1 MKKVYLL
8 ITAICLT
15 ALTGCIKEEPYTL
28 ETATLEVNLT
38 RAEGDTTESEGSQE
52 QGDGIKDVMVWAFQ
66 CDANGV
72 VADELQTATG
82 WRYVSNV
89 NTYQSVSVH
98 IPLPVCNN
106 EQWYMLV
113 AVLNTSEFGTTFNSS
128 TTYNQLK
135 AMTFDAS
142 SRTFWKSYPNDVALD
157 PEDMPVS
164 NWAKFL
170 LKNTNKHATNQCYT
184 LNMPVYRAVAKTQLF
199 VSKES
204 NDFALEITSAT
215 VHAGSA
221 PKKGFVLSATA
232 ENRTG
237 ANGEAAQIGN
247 PENSATATPTWYGT
261 FATTDMAAFSQS
273 LKNTTTPAATEGGQ
287 PAYSFTE
294 VSLPK
299 PTKEVPNP
307 AYEDVWAGSL
317 FLYENAADGRVAN
330 YANYDYKTNPSTA
343 TGYNNHY
350 YMQIN
355 YKIDGKPYTG
365 YVPLPAAVRNHDYQV
380 NLTVEGGGKLDLTLK
395 VNKWTE
401 KEETHNYLNE
411 VSIPQGGQIQWTSLP
426 SGATISGGVVT
437 LGNAGNLQATCKFF
451 LNTPANGTWQAELVT
466 VEGQEGAFTFVDVE
480 GNPIGS
486 TTSGPIAGSATHA
499 SLTIKTTRD
508 NSIQGGAVSENKVEL
523 RITATA
529 TVGGVKR
536 TYKVTGLTG
545 ITGVDYYTI
554 VQTR

>member
-8 ITAICLT
+8 LTAICLA

-38 RAEGDTTESEGSQE
+38 RADGDATESAGSQE

-72 VADELQTATG
+72 VEDEQQTAVG
-82 WRYVSNV
+82 WRTEYNV
-89 NTYQSVSVH
+89 DTYQSVSVH
-98 IPLPVCNN
+98 VPLPVCND
-106 EQWYMLV
+106 EQWYILV
-113 AVLNTSEFGTTFNSS
+113 AVLNTSEFGTATFNSS
-128 TTYNQLK
+128 TTYDQLK
-135 AMTFDAS
+135 AMTLDAS
-142 SRTFWKSYPNDVALD
+142 SRNFWKSYPNDTELN

-170 LKNTNKHATNQCYT
+170 LKNTNTHANNQCYT

-204 NDFALEITSAT
+204 NDYALEITGAS

-221 PKKGFVLSATA
+221 PTKGFVLSATTD
-232 ENRTG
+232 NREG
-237 ANGEAAQIGN
+237 ANGEDAQIGN

-261 FATTDMAAFSQS
+261 FATNDMAEFTQS

-287 PAYSFTE
+287 PTYEFTK
-294 VSLPK
+294 VLLPK
-299 PTKEVPNP
+299 PTEEVPNP
-307 AYEDVWAGSL
+307 DYTDVWAGSL
-317 FLYENAADGRVAN
+317 FLYENAKDGRVAN
-330 YANYDYKTNPSTA
+330 YANYDYKANPSTV

-350 YMQIN
+350 YMQID

-380 NLTVEGGGKLDLTLK
+380 YLTVEGGGKLDLTLK
-395 VNKWTE
+395 VNEWNVKTE
-401 KEETHNYLNE
+401 SHNYLNE
-411 VSIPQGGQIQWTSLP
+411 VSIPQGGHIQWTSLP
-426 SGATISGGVVT
+426 SGATNSNGVVT
-437 LGNAGNLQATCKFF
+437 LGNAANLSATCTFF

-466 VEGQEGAFTFVDVE
+466 VEGQEGAITFAD
-480 GNPIGS
+480 GS
-486 TTSGPIAGSATHA
+486 TKASGAIAGQA
-499 SLTIKTTRD
+499 SPAVLTIKTTRD
-508 NSIQGGAVSENKVEL
+508 NLAINGAVSENKVEL

-545 ITGVDYYTI
+545 SSDVDYYTI

>member
-28 ETATLEVNLT
+28 ETATLQVNLT
-38 RAEGDTTESEGSQE
+38 RAEGDSTEPGSQE

-98 IPLPVCNN
+98 VPLPVCNN
-106 EQWYMLV
+106 EQWYILV

-142 SRTFWKSYPNDVALD
+142 GRTFWKSYPNDAALD

-164 NWAKFL
+164 NWAKFQ

-204 NDFALEITSAT
+204 NDYALEITGAS

-221 PKKGFVLSATA
+221 PKKGFVLSATTQ
-232 ENRTG
+232 NRKG
-237 ANGEAAQIGN
+237 ANGEDAQIGN

-261 FATTDMAAFSQS
+261 FATTDMAPFSQS

-287 PAYSFTE
+287 PTYSFTA

-299 PTKEVPNP
+299 PTEAEPNP

-355 YKIDGKPYTG
+355 YKIDGKPYAG
-365 YVPLPAAVRNHDYQV
+365 YVPLPAAIRNHDY
-380 NLTVEGGGKLDLTLK
+380 
-395 VNKWTE
+395 
-401 KEETHNYLNE
+401 
-411 VSIPQGGQIQWTSLP
+411 
-426 SGATISGGVVT
+426 
-437 LGNAGNLQATCKFF
+437 
-451 LNTPANGTWQAELVT
+451 
-466 VEGQEGAFTFVDVE
+466 
-480 GNPIGS
+480 
-486 TTSGPIAGSATHA
+486 
-499 SLTIKTTRD
+499 R
-508 NSIQGGAVSENKVEL
+508 
-523 RITATA
+523 
-529 TVGGVKR
+529 
-536 TYKVTGLTG
+536 
-545 ITGVDYYTI
+545 
-554 VQTR
+554 

>member
-8 ITAICLT
+8 LTAICLA

-38 RAEGDTTESEGSQE
+38 RTEGDATESAGSQE

-98 IPLPVCNN
+98 VPLPVCND
-106 EQWYMLV
+106 EQWYILV
-113 AVLNTSEFGTTFNSS
+113 AVLNTSEFGTATFNSS

-142 SRTFWKSYPNDVALD
+142 SRNFWKSYPNDTELN

-170 LKNTNKHATNQCYT
+170 LKNTNTHANNQCYT

-204 NDFALEITSAT
+204 NDYALEITGAS

-221 PKKGFVLSATA
+221 PTKGFVLSATTD
-232 ENRTG
+232 NREG

-247 PENSATATPTWYGT
+247 PEQSATPTWYGT

-287 PAYSFTE
+287 PTYSFTP

-299 PTKEVPNP
+299 SVEDYT
-307 AYEDVWAGSL
+307 DVWAGSL

-330 YANYDYKTNPSTA
+330 YANYNYKANPA
-343 TGYNNHY
+343 EVEGYNNHY

-380 NLTVEGGGKLDLTLK
+380 YLTVEGGGKLDLTLK
-395 VNKWTE
+395 VNEWNVKTE
-401 KEETHNYLNE
+401 SHNYLNE
-411 VSIPQGGQIQWTSLP
+411 VSVPQDGQIQWTSLP
-426 SGATISGGVVT
+426 SGATNLNGVVT
-437 LGNAGNLQATCKFF
+437 LGNAANLSASCKFF

-466 VEGQEGAFTFVDVE
+466 VEGQEGAITFAD
-480 GNPIGS
+480 GS
-486 TTSGPIAGSATHA
+486 TKASGAIAGQA
-499 SLTIKTTRD
+499 SPAVLTIKTTRD
-508 NSIQGGAVSENKVEL
+508 NLAINGAVSENKVEL

-545 ITGVDYYTI
+545 ITGVDYFTI

>member
-8 ITAICLT
+8 LTAICLA

-38 RAEGDTTESEGSQE
+38 RADGDATESAGSQE

-72 VADELQTATG
+72 VEDEQQTAVG
-82 WRYVSNV
+82 WRTEYNV
-89 NTYQSVSVH
+89 DTYQSVSVH
-98 IPLPVCNN
+98 VPLPVCND
-106 EQWYMLV
+106 EQWYILV
-113 AVLNTSEFGTTFNSS
+113 AVLNTSEFGTATFNSS

-142 SRTFWKSYPNDVALD
+142 SRNFWKSYPNDTELN

-170 LKNTNKHATNQCYT
+170 LKNTNTHANNQCYT

-204 NDFALEITSAT
+204 NDYALEITSAS

-221 PKKGFVLSATA
+221 PTKGFVLSATP

-237 ANGEAAQIGN
+237 TNNEDAQIGN

-261 FATTDMAAFSQS
+261 FATNDMAEFTQS

-287 PAYSFTE
+287 PTYEFTK
-294 VSLPK
+294 VLLPK
-299 PTKEVPNP
+299 SVEDYT
-307 AYEDVWAGSL
+307 DVWAGSL
-317 FLYENAADGRVAN
+317 FLYENAADGRVTD
-330 YANYDYKTNPSTA
+330 YANYNYKANPA
-343 TGYNNHY
+343 EVEGYNNHY

-355 YKIDGKPYTG
+355 YKIDGKEQPAG

-380 NLTVEGGGKLDLTLK
+380 HLTVDAGGEMTLTLNVIEWK
-395 VNKWTE
+395 PAEKQDVNFE
-401 KEETHNYLNE
+401 DE
-411 VSIPQGGQIQWTSLP
+411 VSLAGDGITWN
-426 SGATISGGVVT
+426 SGDATISGTNVTFGSNADRTQSCTFTINTPVGGKWYAELTDGDVDAFAFVSTGTTLASGEIKPNTPVT
-437 LGNAGNLQATCKFF
+437 LNIKTLTNNYLKGQKQVKFRMF
-451 LNTPANGTWQAELVT
+451 A
-466 VEGQEGAFTFVDVE
+466 
-480 GNPIGS
+480 
-486 TTSGPIAGSATHA
+486 TTSDGRN
-499 SLTIKTTRD
+499 LTVHLAD
-508 NSIQGGAVSENKVEL
+508 
-523 RITATA
+523 
-529 TVGGVKR
+529 
-536 TYKVTGLTG
+536 
-545 ITGVDYYTI
+545 GVDEYTI
-554 VQTR
+554 IQNQN

>member
-38 RAEGDTTESEGSQE
+38 RAEGDSTEPGSQE

-98 IPLPVCNN
+98 VPLPVCNN

-142 SRTFWKSYPNDVALD
+142 GRTFWKSYPNDVALD

-164 NWAKFL
+164 NWAKFQ

-204 NDFALEITSAT
+204 NDFALEITSAS

-232 ENRTG
+232 EEREG
-237 ANGEAAQIGN
+237 ANGEDAQIGN

-287 PAYSFTE
+287 PTYSFTE

-299 PTKEVPNP
+299 SV
-307 AYEDVWAGSL
+307 EDYTNVWAGSL
-317 FLYENAADGRVAN
+317 FLYENAKDGRVTD
-330 YANYDYKTNPSTA
+330 YANYDYKTNPSTV

-350 YMQIN
+350 YMQID

-395 VNKWTE
+395 VNAWTE

-411 VSIPQGGQIQWTSLP
+411 VSIPQGGQIQWTLLP
-426 SGATISGGVVT
+426 SGATNSGGVVT
-437 LGNAGNLQATCKFF
+437 LGNAGNLQATCTFF

-486 TTSGPIAGSATHA
+486 TTSGPIAGSATPA

-508 NSIQGGAVSENKVEL
+508 NSIQGGAVSDNKVEL

-529 TVGGVKR
+529 TVGGVQR

-545 ITGVDYYTI
+545 STGVDYYTI

>member
-38 RAEGDTTESEGSQE
+38 RAEGDSTEPGSQE

-98 IPLPVCNN
+98 VPLPVCNN

-142 SRTFWKSYPNDVALD
+142 GRTFWKSYPNDAALD

-164 NWAKFL
+164 NWAKFQ

-204 NDFALEITSAT
+204 NDFALEITGAS

-221 PKKGFVLSATA
+221 PTKGFVLSATT

-237 ANGEAAQIGN
+237 ANQEAAQIGN
-247 PENSATATPTWYGT
+247 PEKSATPTWYGT
-261 FATTDMAAFSQS
+261 FSTAQGSTDMGSFSQS

-287 PAYSFTE
+287 PTYSFTP

-299 PTKEVPNP
+299 PTEKVPNP
-307 AYEDVWAGSL
+307 DYTDVWAGSL
-317 FLYENAADGRVAN
+317 FLYENAADGRVTD
-330 YANYDYKTNPSTA
+330 YANYDYKTKPSTA
-343 TGYNNHY
+343 TSYY

-395 VNKWTE
+395 VNEWQPKP
-401 KEETHNYLNE
+401 ETHNYLNE
-411 VSIPQGGQIQWTSLP
+411 VSIPQGGQIRWTSLP
-426 SGATISGGVVT
+426 SGATNLNGVVT
-437 LGNAGNLQATCKFF
+437 LGNAANLSATCEFF

-466 VEGQEGAFTFVDVE
+466 VEGQEGAITFAD
-480 GNPIGS
+480 G
-486 TTSGPIAGSATHA
+486 TTKATGAIAGQA
-499 SLTIKTTRD
+499 SPAELTIKTTRD
-508 NSIQGGAVSENKVEL
+508 NLAINGAVSENKVEL

-545 ITGVDYYTI
+545 SEDVDYYTI

>member
-38 RAEGDTTESEGSQE
+38 RTEGDSTESGGSQE

-98 IPLPVCNN
+98 VPLPVCNN
-106 EQWYMLV
+106 EQWYILV

-142 SRTFWKSYPNDVALD
+142 SRTFWKSYPNDAALD

-164 NWAKFL
+164 NWAKFQ

-204 NDFALEITSAT
+204 NDYALEITEAW

-221 PKKGFVLSATA
+221 PTKGFVLSATA
-232 ENRTG
+232 EKREG
-237 ANGEAAQIGN
+237 ANGEDALIGN
-247 PENSATATPTWYGT
+247 PEQSTTPTWYGT
-261 FATTDMAAFSQS
+261 FSTAEGSTDMAPFSQS

-287 PAYSFTE
+287 PTYKFTD

-299 PTKEVPNP
+299 SV
-307 AYEDVWAGSL
+307 EDYTNVWAGSL
-317 FLYENAADGRVAN
+317 FLYENAKDGRVAN

-395 VNKWTE
+395 VNQWLE

-411 VSIPQGGQIQWTSLP
+411 VSIPQGGQIQWTLLP
-426 SGATISGGVVT
+426 SGATNSGGVVT
-437 LGNAGNLQATCKFF
+437 LGNAGNLQATCTFF

-466 VEGQEGAFTFVDVE
+466 VEGQEGAITFAD
-480 GNPIGS
+480 GS
-486 TTSGPIAGSATHA
+486 TKATGAIAGSTSPAT
-499 SLTIKTTRD
+499 LTIKTTRD

-545 ITGVDYYTI
+545 SEDFDYYTI

>member
-8 ITAICLT
+8 LTTICLA

-38 RAEGDTTESEGSQE
+38 RAEGDSTEPGSQE

-72 VADELQTATG
+72 VEDEQQTATG

-98 IPLPVCNN
+98 VPLPVCNDQ
-106 EQWYMLV
+106 QWYMLV
-113 AVLNTSEFGTTFNSS
+113 AIINTAEFGTTFNSS
-128 TTYNQLK
+128 TTYSQLK
-135 AMTFDAS
+135 TMTFDAS
-142 SRTFWKSYPNDVALD
+142 SRTFWKSYPNDATLD

-170 LKNTNKHATNQCYT
+170 LKNTNTHANNQCYT

-199 VSKES
+199 VSKKS
-204 NDFALEITSAT
+204 NDFALEITSAS

-221 PKKGFVLSATA
+221 PKKGFVLSATP

-237 ANGEAAQIGN
+237 ANGEDALIGN

-261 FATTDMAAFSQS
+261 FDTTDMAPFSQS

-287 PAYSFTE
+287 PTYEFTK

-330 YANYDYKTNPSTA
+330 YANYNYKANPTEVE
-343 TGYNNHY
+343 GYNNHY

-355 YKIDGKPYTG
+355 YKIDGKEQPTG
-365 YVPLPAAVRNHDYQV
+365 YVPLPAAVRNHDYQIRV
-380 NLTVEGGGKLDLTLK
+380 TIYGTAEIKFTVAVAPWVTIHNNLE
-395 VNKWTE
+395 
-401 KEETHNYLNE
+401 
-411 VSIPQGGQIQWTSLP
+411 I
-426 SGATISGGVVT
+426 
-437 LGNAGNLQATCKFF
+437 
-451 LNTPANGTWQAELVT
+451 
-466 VEGQEGAFTFVDVE
+466 
-480 GNPIGS
+480 
-486 TTSGPIAGSATHA
+486 
-499 SLTIKTTRD
+499 
-508 NSIQGGAVSENKVEL
+508 
-523 RITATA
+523 
-529 TVGGVKR
+529 
-536 TYKVTGLTG
+536 
-545 ITGVDYYTI
+545 
-554 VQTR
+554 

>member
-8 ITAICLT
+8 LTAICLT

-66 CDANGV
+66 CDANGD
-72 VADELQTATG
+72 VAKEQQTAIG

-98 IPLPVCNN
+98 VPLPVCNDQ
-106 EQWYMLV
+106 QWYMLV
-113 AVLNTSEFGTTFNSS
+113 AVLNTSEFGTATFSS
-128 TTYNQLK
+128 RTTYNQLK

-142 SRTFWKSYPNDVALD
+142 GRTFWKSYPNDADLA

-170 LKNTNKHATNQCYT
+170 LKNTNTHANNQCYT

-204 NDFALEITSAT
+204 NDYALEITEAW

-221 PKKGFVLSATA
+221 PTKGFVLSATA
-232 ENRTG
+232 ENRKG
-237 ANGEAAQIGN
+237 ANGEDAQIGN

-261 FATTDMAAFSQS
+261 FATTDMAPFSQS

-287 PAYSFTE
+287 PTYSFTP

-317 FLYENAADGRVAN
+317 FLYENAKDGRVAN
-330 YANYDYKTNPSTA
+330 YANYDYKTNPSTV

-350 YMQIN
+350 YMQID

-380 NLTVEGGGKLDLTLK
+380 NLTIEGGGKLDLTLK
-395 VNKWTE
+395 VNEWDE
-401 KEETHNYLNE
+401 KPETHNYLNE
-411 VSIPQGGQIQWTSLP
+411 VSIPDGGQIQWTSLP
-426 SGATISGGVVT
+426 SGATNSGGVVT
-437 LGNAGNLQATCKFF
+437 LGNVANLQATCTFF

-466 VEGQEGAFTFVDVE
+466 VEGQEGAITFAD
-480 GNPIGS
+480 G
-486 TTSGPIAGSATHA
+486 TTKASGAIAGSESPAE
-499 SLTIKTTRD
+499 LTIKTTRD
-508 NSIQGGAVSENKVEL
+508 NLAINGAVSENKVEL

-529 TVGGVKR
+529 TVGDVKR

-545 ITGVDYYTI
+545 IPDVDYYTI

>member
-38 RAEGDTTESEGSQE
+38 RAEGDSTEPGSQE

-98 IPLPVCNN
+98 VPLPVCNN

-142 SRTFWKSYPNDVALD
+142 GRTFWKSYPNDAALD

-199 VSKES
+199 VSKTS
-204 NDFALEITSAT
+204 NDYALEITSAS

-221 PKKGFVLSATA
+221 PKKGFVLSATTQ
-232 ENRTG
+232 NRKG
-237 ANGEAAQIGN
+237 ANGEDAQIGN

-261 FATTDMAAFSQS
+261 FATTDMAPFSQS

-287 PAYSFTE
+287 PTYEFTE
-294 VSLPK
+294 VLLPK
-299 PTKEVPNP
+299 SVEDYT
-307 AYEDVWAGSL
+307 DVWAGSL
-317 FLYENAADGRVAN
+317 FLYENAEDGRVAN
-330 YANYDYKTNPSTA
+330 YANYNYKANPA
-343 TGYNNHY
+343 EVEGYNNHY

-395 VNKWTE
+395 VNQWLE

-426 SGATISGGVVT
+426 SGATNSDGVVT

-486 TTSGPIAGSATHA
+486 TTSGPIAGSATPA

-508 NSIQGGAVSENKVEL
+508 NSIQGGAVSDNKVEL

-529 TVGGVKR
+529 TVGGVQR

-545 ITGVDYYTI
+545 STGVDYYTI

>member
-38 RAEGDTTESEGSQE
+38 RTEGDSTESEGSQE

-98 IPLPVCNN
+98 VPLPVCNN

-142 SRTFWKSYPNDVALD
+142 SRTFWKSYPNDAALD

-204 NDFALEITSAT
+204 NDYALEITEAW

-221 PKKGFVLSATA
+221 PTKGFVLSATA

-237 ANGEAAQIGN
+237 ANDEAAQIGN

-287 PAYSFTE
+287 PTYKFTE
-294 VSLPK
+294 VLLPK
-299 PTKEVPNP
+299 SVEDYT
-307 AYEDVWAGSL
+307 DVWAGSL

-330 YANYDYKTNPSTA
+330 YANYNYKANPTEVE
-343 TGYNNHY
+343 GYNNHY

-395 VNKWTE
+395 VNEWQPKP
-401 KEETHNYLNE
+401 ETHNYLNE
-411 VSIPQGGQIQWTSLP
+411 VSIPQGGHIKWTLP
-426 SGATISGGVVT
+426 SDATNQNGVIT
-437 LGNAGNLQATCKFF
+437 LGSAANISATCSFF

-466 VEGQEGAFTFVDVE
+466 VEGQEGAITFAD
-480 GNPIGS
+480 GS
-486 TTSGPIAGSATHA
+486 TKATGAIAGSASPAT
-499 SLTIKTTRD
+499 LTIKTTRD

-529 TVGGVKR
+529 TVGGVQR

-545 ITGVDYYTI
+545 STGVDYYTI

>member
-8 ITAICLT
+8 LTAICLA

-38 RAEGDTTESEGSQE
+38 RTEGDATESAGSQE

-72 VADELQTATG
+72 VEDEQQTAVG
-82 WRYVSNV
+82 WRTEYNV
-89 NTYQSVSVH
+89 DTYQSVSVH
-98 IPLPVCNN
+98 VPLPVCNDQ
-106 EQWYMLV
+106 QWYILV
-113 AVLNTSEFGTTFNSS
+113 AVLNTSEFGTATFNSS
-128 TTYNQLK
+128 TTYDQLK

-142 SRTFWKSYPNDVALD
+142 SRNFWKSYPNDTELN

-170 LKNTNKHATNQCYT
+170 LKNTNTHANNQCYT

-204 NDFALEITSAT
+204 NDYALEITGAS

-221 PKKGFVLSATA
+221 PTKGFVLSATTD
-232 ENRTG
+232 NREG

-247 PENSATATPTWYGT
+247 PEQSATPTWYGT

-287 PAYSFTE
+287 PTYSFTA

-299 PTKEVPNP
+299 PTEGVPNP
-307 AYEDVWAGSL
+307 DYTDVWAGSL

-330 YANYDYKTNPSTA
+330 YANYNYKANPTEVE
-343 TGYNNHY
+343 GYNNHY
-350 YMQIN
+350 YMQID

-380 NLTVEGGGKLDLTLK
+380 YLTVEGGGKLDLTLK
-395 VNKWTE
+395 VNEWNVKTE
-401 KEETHNYLNE
+401 SHNYLNE
-411 VSIPQGGQIQWTSLP
+411 VSVPQDGQIQWTSLP
-426 SGATISGGVVT
+426 SGATNSNGVVT
-437 LGNAGNLQATCKFF
+437 LGNAANLSATCKFF

-466 VEGQEGAFTFVDVE
+466 VEGQEGAITFAD
-480 GNPIGS
+480 GS
-486 TTSGPIAGSATHA
+486 TKASGAIAGQA
-499 SLTIKTTRD
+499 SPAELTIKTTRD
-508 NSIQGGAVSENKVEL
+508 NLAINGAVSENKVEL

-545 ITGVDYYTI
+545 ITGVDYFTI

>member
-38 RAEGDTTESEGSQE
+38 RAEGDSTESEGSQE

-72 VADELQTATG
+72 VADELQIATG

-98 IPLPVCNN
+98 VPLPVCNN

-142 SRTFWKSYPNDVALD
+142 SRTFWKSYPNDAALD

-204 NDFALEITSAT
+204 NDYALEITEAW

-221 PKKGFVLSATA
+221 PTKGFVLSATA
-232 ENRTG
+232 EEREG
-237 ANGEAAQIGN
+237 ANDEAAQIGN
-247 PENSATATPTWYGT
+247 PEKSATPTWYGT
-261 FATTDMAAFSQS
+261 FSTAEGSTDMAAFSQS

-287 PAYSFTE
+287 PTYKFTE
-294 VSLPK
+294 VLLPK
-299 PTKEVPNP
+299 PTEEVPNP

-317 FLYENAADGRVAN
+317 FLYENAKDGRVTD
-330 YANYDYKTNPSTA
+330 YANYDYKTNPSTV

-380 NLTVEGGGKLDLTLK
+380 HLTVEGGGELTLK
-395 VNKWTE
+395 INVKDWTPQPAQLDFKDHVTFSKSITWAEGTNFDSNNNHIVQLGTAQGVAASFSFKLDAPVGGKW
-401 KEETHNYLNE
+401 Y
-411 VSIPQGGQIQWTSLP
+411 
-426 SGATISGGVVT
+426 
-437 LGNAGNLQATCKFF
+437 
-451 LNTPANGTWQAELVT
+451 AELITKQGKANAFSFSNTT
-466 VEGQEGAFTFVDVE
+466 VQT
-480 GNPIGS
+480 
-486 TTSGPIAGSATHA
+486 TTSGEIGTEAN
-499 SLTIKTTRD
+499 LTIYTTAQ
-508 NSIQGGAVSENKVEL
+508 NFGAETPNVAEL
-523 RITATA
+523 RITARGTI
-529 TVGGVKR
+529 GGVER
-536 TYKVTGLTG
+536 TFR
-545 ITGVDYYTI
+545 VDMGTAGNYQI
-554 VQTR
+554 KQAN

>member
-66 CDANGV
+66 CNADGV
-72 VADELQTATG
+72 VADEQQTATG

-98 IPLPVCNN
+98 VPLPVCNDQ
-106 EQWYMLV
+106 QWYMLV
-113 AVLNTSEFGTTFNSS
+113 AVLNTSEFGTATFSS
-128 TTYNQLK
+128 RTTYNQLK

-142 SRTFWKSYPNDVALD
+142 GRTFWKSYPNDADLD

-164 NWAKFL
+164 NWAKFM
-170 LKNTNKHATNQCYT
+170 LKNTNKHANNQCYT

-199 VSKES
+199 VSKTS
-204 NDFALEITSAT
+204 NDYALEITGAT

-221 PKKGFVLSATA
+221 PTKGFVLSATA
-232 ENRTG
+232 EERTG
-237 ANGEAAQIGN
+237 ANSEVAQIGN
-247 PENSATATPTWYGT
+247 PEQSTTPTWYGAYST
-261 FATTDMAAFSQS
+261 AEGSTDMDEFSQS

-287 PAYSFTE
+287 PTYLFTA

-299 PTKEVPNP
+299 PTEEVPNP
-307 AYEDVWAGSL
+307 DYTDVWAGSL
-317 FLYENAADGRVAN
+317 FLYENAADGRVAD

-343 TGYNNHY
+343 TDYNDHY
-350 YMQIN
+350 YMQID

-380 NLTVEGGGKLDLTLK
+380 HLTIEGGGKLDLTLK
-395 VNKWTE
+395 VNEWDE
-401 KEETHNYLNE
+401 KPETHNYLNE
-411 VSIPQGGQIQWTSLP
+411 VSIPDGGQIQWTSLP
-426 SGATISGGVVT
+426 SGATNSGGVVT
-437 LGNAGNLQATCKFF
+437 LGNVANLQATCTFF

-466 VEGQEGAFTFVDVE
+466 VEGQEGAITFAD
-480 GNPIGS
+480 G
-486 TTSGPIAGSATHA
+486 TTKASGAIAGSESPAE
-499 SLTIKTTRD
+499 LTIKTTRD
-508 NSIQGGAVSENKVEL
+508 NLAINGAVSENKVEL

-529 TVGGVKR
+529 TVGDVKR

-545 ITGVDYYTI
+545 SEDFDYYTI

>member
-38 RAEGDTTESEGSQE
+38 RTEGDSTESEGSQE

-98 IPLPVCNN
+98 VPLPVCNN

-142 SRTFWKSYPNDVALD
+142 SRTFWKSYPNDAALD

-204 NDFALEITSAT
+204 NDFALEITSAS

-237 ANGEAAQIGN
+237 ANDEAAQIGN

-287 PAYSFTE
+287 PTYSFTA

-299 PTKEVPNP
+299 SV
-307 AYEDVWAGSL
+307 EDYTNVWAGSL

-330 YANYDYKTNPSTA
+330 YANYNYKANPTEVE
-343 TGYNNHY
+343 GYNNHY
-350 YMQIN
+350 YMQID

-395 VNKWTE
+395 VNQWLE
-401 KEETHNYLNE
+401 KPETHNYLNE
-411 VSIPQGGQIQWTSLP
+411 VSVPQDGQIQWED
-426 SGATISGGVVT
+426 GVEPDENGNIT
-437 LGNAGNLQATCKFF
+437 LGAAANNSVSCTFF

-486 TTSGPIAGSATHA
+486 TTSGPIAGSATRA

>member
-8 ITAICLT
+8 LTAICLT

-38 RAEGDTTESEGSQE
+38 RAEGDSTEPGSQE

-98 IPLPVCNN
+98 VPLPVCNN

-113 AVLNTSEFGTTFNSS
+113 AVLNTSEFGTAEFSSS

-142 SRTFWKSYPNDVALD
+142 SRTFWKSYPNDAALD

-204 NDFALEITSAT
+204 NDYALEITEAW
-215 VHAGSA
+215 VHAGLA
-221 PKKGFVLSATA
+221 PKKGFVLSATT

-237 ANGEAAQIGN
+237 ANEEAAQIGN
-247 PENSATATPTWYGT
+247 PEKSATPTWYGT
-261 FATTDMAAFSQS
+261 FSTAEGSTDMAAFSQS

-287 PAYSFTE
+287 PTYKFTE
-294 VSLPK
+294 VLLPK
-299 PTKEVPNP
+299 PTEEVPNP
-307 AYEDVWAGSL
+307 VYTNVWAGSL
-317 FLYENAADGRVAN
+317 FLYENAADGRVTD
-330 YANYDYKTNPSTA
+330 YANYDYKTKPSTA
-343 TGYNNHY
+343 TSYY

-380 NLTVEGGGKLDLTLK
+380 HLTVEGGGELTLTINVKDWTEQPAQLDFKDYVTFSKSITWAEGTNFDSSNNHIVQLGTAQGVAASFSFKLDAP
-395 VNKWTE
+395 VGGKW
-401 KEETHNYLNE
+401 Y
-411 VSIPQGGQIQWTSLP
+411 
-426 SGATISGGVVT
+426 
-437 LGNAGNLQATCKFF
+437 
-451 LNTPANGTWQAELVT
+451 AELIT
-466 VEGQEGAFTFVDVE
+466 KQGKANAFSFSNTAVQT
-480 GNPIGS
+480 
-486 TTSGPIAGSATHA
+486 TTSGEIGEEAT
-499 SLTIKTTRD
+499 LTIYTTAE
-508 NSIQGGAVSENKVEL
+508 NYGAETPNVAEL
-523 RITATA
+523 RITARGTI
-529 TVGGVKR
+529 GGVTR
-536 TYKVTGLTG
+536 TFRVYMGTAGNYHNYQIK
-545 ITGVDYYTI
+545 
-554 VQTR
+554 QAN